1 MALFRVALDA
11 IADLPV
17 RALFTTGRGVDAS
30 TLGAMPDNVHVE
42 AFVPQRDVLPH
53 AAAVVCHGG
62 SGTVLGTLAAGVP
75 MVVVP
80 LGADQPHNAQRIAD
94 VGAGLAAPS
103 ADATTLRTAVARVL
117 AENAF
122 RNHARRLADEIA
134 ALPTVERAV
143 AALIGVA
150 KPG

>member
-1 MALFRVALDA
+1 
-11 IADLPV
+11 
-17 RALFTTGRGVDAS
+17 
-30 TLGAMPDNVHVE
+30 MPENVHVE
-42 AFVPQRDVLPH
+42 AFVPQRDVLPR

-80 LGADQPHNAQRIAD
+80 LGADQPHNAQRIAE

-103 ADATTLRTAVARVL
+103 ADATTLRTAVERVL
-117 AENAF
+117 TEGAF
-122 RNHARRLADEIA
+122 RSHAVRLADEIA

-150 KPG
+150 KSR